1 MNKNKN
7 MYKFLI
13 ISFSIIIIVSFFAI
27 INKAY
32 SAGRTEYKDWSE
44 VTSGKIQKDFSYSTL
59 FRSEDTQ
66 INVIND
72 AGETLVQKDLFVR
85 DNINSGDELVVL
97 ITKCATNKN
106 GELLDV
112 VAKINNVKSFSSG
125 GHVRIRIG
133 SSYQIAES
141 QDNPS
146 NDLAI
151 EEYSKVNEPLVFGF
165 GTENAQADFTMTY
178 YKTGTYDSKTDS
190 GTLGNINSSLISNIV
205 LFSLKGYQ
213 LIKFLSI
220 SIFLSPLLL

>member
-112 VAKINNVKSFSSG
+112 VAKINNVKSF
-125 GHVRIRIG
+125 H
-133 SSYQIAES
+133 
-141 QDNPS
+141 
-146 NDLAI
+146 
-151 EEYSKVNEPLVFGF
+151 
-165 GTENAQADFTMTY
+165 
-178 YKTGTYDSKTDS
+178 KTCFHYV
-190 GTLGNINSSLISNIV
+190 IH
-205 LFSLKGYQ
+205 
-213 LIKFLSI
+213 FLDY
-220 SIFLSPLLL
+220 F